1 MLQLPKANTEIFQRS
16 TAIQNR
22 TGVRT
27 RNGLSITA
35 AFTTFE
41 VQTGEKPTEE
51 RRRLNLARCKNK
63 LQQVRFHR
71 HIVYQAHM
79 IQFLAAVAYC
89 FVAAFFVAVRIPE
102 LSAVIATD
110 ITGTFVIALAIL
122 GCASLFSVPAKTTWL
137 SIRRIALITL
147 V

>member
-1 MLQLPKANTEIFQRS
+1 MQKQA
-16 TAIQNR
+16 
-22 TGVRT
+22 
-27 RNGLSITA
+27 
-35 AFTTFE
+35 
-41 VQTGEKPTEE
+41 
-51 RRRLNLARCKNK
+51 

-79 IQFLAAVAYC
+79 IQFLVAVAYC

-122 GCASLFSVPAKTTWL
+122 GCASLFSLPAKTTWL